1 MIQLPL
7 GDKAFNFL
15 RRLRNNGIA
24 FAVRMVRDASTR
36 SHEKAATKVPF
47 FTIFNF
53 PSQVT
58 TIHIFQRT
66 GLSLVYKVLFIP
78 QGLSIIWARGVI
90 LHVLLHC
97 ILGPSSQ
104 HEPLYI
110 YCMHK
115 DLYDLFAIVFIT
127 CYKIGAT
134 YLTTGVLS
142 EASGDKLEEKIN
154 TSILD
159 NSTVSWSYS
168 HFLL

>member
-1 MIQLPL
+1 MQAP
-7 GDKAFNFL
+7 GAMRKQPQKFL
-15 RRLRNNGIA
+15 FSPSLILLHNNTYIS
-24 FAVRMVRDASTR
+24 RDGFKPCLQGPIYTTR
-36 SHEKAATKVPF
+36 
-47 FTIFNF
+47 TI
-53 PSQVT
+53 
-58 TIHIFQRT
+58 
-66 GLSLVYKVLFIP
+66 YM
-78 QGLSIIWARGVI
+78 I

-159 NSTVSWSYS
+159 NSTVTWSYS